1 MTILIF
7 LLNQVSPRPFQD
19 VTHHD
24 LPSPVD
30 TADKAKKLQE
40 EAPRLQEE
48 REVEKTE
55 DLGVITQSTEGV
67 GVATSDGPS
76 CGVQVRKRRTTRAE
90 KQLEE
95 AEAPRLQERG
105 VETRRE
111 VRPQQIIP
119 QL

>member
-67 GVATSDGPS
+67 GVATSTG
-76 CGVQVRKRRTTRAE
+76 GVKVRKRRTTRAE

-95 AEAPRLQERG
+95 AEAEERG

-111 VRPQQIIP
+111 VRP
-119 QL
+119 

>member
-1 MTILIF
+1 MTF
-7 LLNQVSPRPFQD
+7 LLNQVSPRLFKD
-19 VTHHD
+19 VIHHD

-30 TADKAKKLQE
+30 TTDKTKKLQE

-55 DLGVITQSTEGV
+55 DLGVVTQSTEGV
-67 GVATSDGPS
+67 GVATSTGS
-76 CGVQVRKRRTTRAE
+76 GKVRKRRTTRAE

-105 VETRRE
+105 AEARRE
-111 VRPQQIIP
+111 VRP
-119 QL
+119 

>member
-1 MTILIF
+1 MTILIL
-7 LLNQVSPRPFQD
+7 LLNQVSPRPFKD

-30 TADKAKKLQE
+30 TSDKAKKLQE

-48 REVEKTE
+48 SEVEKTK
-55 DLGVITQSTEGV
+55 DLGVVTQSTKDV
-67 GVATSDGPS
+67 GVATSTG
-76 CGVQVRKRRTTRAE
+76 GGQVRKRRTTRAE

-105 VETRRE
+105 AETRRE
-111 VRPQQIIP
+111 VRP
-119 QL
+119 

>member
-1 MTILIF
+1 MREKRTTLLIV
-7 LLNQVSPRPFQD
+7 LLNQVSLRPFKD

-48 REVEKTE
+48 REVEKTK
-55 DLGVITQSTEGV
+55 DLGVVTQSTEGV
-67 GVATSDGPS
+67 GVATSIG
-76 CGVQVRKRRTTRAE
+76 GGQVRKRRTTRAE

-95 AEAPRLQERG
+95 AEAPRLQERV
-105 VETRRE
+105 VETRRD
-111 VRPQQIIP
+111 VRP
-119 QL
+119 

>member
-7 LLNQVSPRPFQD
+7 LLNQVSPRPFKD
-19 VTHHD
+19 VTHHG
-24 LPSPVD
+24 LPPPVD
-30 TADKAKKLQE
+30 TTDKAKKLQE

-55 DLGVITQSTEGV
+55 DLGVVSQSTV

-76 CGVQVRKRRTTRAE
+76 CGGQVRKRRTTRAE
-90 KQLEE
+90 KLLEE

-105 VETRRE
+105 VQTRRE